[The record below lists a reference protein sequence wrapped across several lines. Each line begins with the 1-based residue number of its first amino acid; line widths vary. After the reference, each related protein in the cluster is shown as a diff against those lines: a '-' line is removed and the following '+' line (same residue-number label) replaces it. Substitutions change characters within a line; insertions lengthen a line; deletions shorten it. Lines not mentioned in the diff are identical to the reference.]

1 MGRAAR
7 KCSAICF
14 TVKFNYMVR
23 IKQKPSFL
31 LYCSFN
37 QEGSGVPVNLFY
49 PMTHG
54 LAKKPEWLK
63 LKLSTGEH
71 FAATRQLL
79 SGLRLNTVCR
89 SAMCPN
95 LQECW
100 SKGTATFMLLGSVCT
115 RTCRFC
121 AVDKTALPEPP
132 DPGEPEKIALAV
144 KSMNLKHVVLT
155 SVNRDDLADGG
166 AGHWVSAIRSIR
178 SVNPEVSIECLVPDF
193 NGTAANA
200 DLVMQEAPEVLNH
213 NIETVPSLYPA
224 VRPQADYR
232 RSLELIGRAKAVF
245 GLSTK
250 SGLMVGMGE
259 TGEEIAASLGDLRNS
274 GCDIVTIG
282 QYLQPTAAHLPVK
295 RYVTPEEFDE
305 YKHRADSLGFRHVQ
319 SGPFVRS
326 SYRAEAFVEAKPLP
340 ERSEKKPESLSNP

>member
-1 MGRAAR
+1 MNRDR
-7 KCSAICF
+7 
-14 TVKFNYMVR
+14 
-23 IKQKPSFL
+23 Q
-31 LYCSFN
+31 
-37 QEGSGVPVNLFY
+37 
-49 PMTHG
+49 
-54 LAKKPEWLK
+54 KKPEWLK

-121 AVDKTALPEPP
+121 AVDKTVLPAPP

-144 KSMNLKHVVLT
+144 KNMNLNHVVLT

-166 AGHWVSAIRSIR
+166 SGHWVSAIRSIR
-178 SVNPEVSIECLVPDF
+178 AENPEVSIECLIPDF
-193 NGTAANA
+193 DGITENA
-200 DLVMQEAPEVLNH
+200 DRVMREVPEVLNH
-213 NIETVPSLYPA
+213 NIETVPSLYGTI
-224 VRPQADYR
+224 RPQADYR
-232 RSLELIGRAKAVF
+232 KSLELLERANNIF

-250 SGLMVGMGE
+250 SGMMVGMGE
-259 TGEEIAASLGDLRNS
+259 TFDQVFASLADLAS
-274 GCDIVTIG
+274 FGCNMVTIG
-282 QYLQPTAAHLPVK
+282 QYLQPTASHLPVN
-295 RYVTPEEFDE
+295 RYVTPEEFAE
-305 YKHRADSLGFRHVQ
+305 YKRMAESLGFRHVQ

-326 SYRAEAFVEAKPLP
+326 SYHAAAFVASTPVRLSSKK
-340 ERSEKKPESLSNP
+340 SEELHNNT

>member
-1 MGRAAR
+1 MNRER
-7 KCSAICF
+7 
-14 TVKFNYMVR
+14 
-23 IKQKPSFL
+23 Q
-31 LYCSFN
+31 
-37 QEGSGVPVNLFY
+37 
-49 PMTHG
+49 
-54 LAKKPEWLK
+54 KKPEWLK

-71 FAATRQLL
+71 FGATRQLL

-121 AVDKTALPEPP
+121 AVDKTVLPAPL
-132 DPGEPEKIALAV
+132 DPEEPEKIALAV
-144 KSMNLKHVVLT
+144 KKMNLKHVVLT
-155 SVNRDDLADGG
+155 SVNRDDLPDGG
-166 AGHWVSAIRSIR
+166 SMHWVSAIRSIR
-178 SVNPEVSIECLVPDF
+178 SLNPEVSIECLVPDF
-193 NGTAANA
+193 DGITANA
-200 DLVMQEAPEVLNH
+200 DRVMQEAPEVLNH

-232 RSLELIGRAKAVF
+232 RSLQLIGRAKAVF
-245 GLSTK
+245 RLSTK
-250 SGLMVGMGE
+250 SGMMVGMGE
-259 TGEEIAASLGDLRNS
+259 TGREVHASLFDLRDS

-295 RYVTPEEFDE
+295 RYVTPEEFGE
-305 YKHRADSLGFRHVQ
+305 YEKRAASLGFRHVQ

-326 SYRAEAFVEAKPLP
+326 SYRAEEFVAP
-340 ERSEKKPESLSNP
+340 ETCFPKS

>member
-1 MGRAAR
+1 
-7 KCSAICF
+7 
-14 TVKFNYMVR
+14 
-23 IKQKPSFL
+23 
-31 LYCSFN
+31 
-37 QEGSGVPVNLFY
+37 
-49 PMTHG
+49 MTHG

-166 AGHWVSAIRSIR
+166 AGQWVSAIRSIR

-340 ERSEKKPESLSNP
+340 ERSEKKTESLSNP